1 MLKRTMTLAHV
12 PVVAPNYHFTDA
24 EVFAM
29 ADAEDRASVK
39 TEDRAKAEVEDRA
52 KAEVE
57 AKVKAEAKAKA
68 EVEDRAK
75 GQDALR
81 SIFQQIRHAPAVLP
95 RAPAVEDAR
104 NRLKQAEA
112 DFAMANEEVLRAHKM
127 NGPNVEYHV
136 RSALTYREDSRRR
149 LAAAEE
155 AYAAQDA
162 TSGCGCGRCDC
173 FETCGGGE
181 GPCIPRPEEAGPP
194 PTE

>member
-1 MLKRTMTLAHV
+1 MLKRTMTLAHE
-12 PVVAPNYHFTDA
+12 PVESPNYHFTDA

-39 TEDRAKAEVEDRA
+39 TEDRAKADAEDRASVKTEDRA

-57 AKVKAEAKAKA
+57 S
-68 EVEDRAK
+68 K

-81 SIFQQIRHAPAVLP
+81 SIFQGIRHLPAVLP
-95 RAPAVEDAR
+95 RTPAVEDAR

-136 RSALTYREDSRRR
+136 QSALTYREDSRRR
-149 LAAAEE
+149 LAAAEV
-155 AYAAQDA
+155 AARQAQDA
-162 TSGCGCGRCDC
+162 TSGCGCGRSCEL

-181 GPCIPRPEEAGPP
+181 GPP
-194 PTE
+194 PTD

>member
-1 MLKRTMTLAHV
+1 MLKRTMTLAHE
-12 PVVAPNYHFTDA
+12 PVESPNYHFTDA

-29 ADAEDRASVK
+29 ADAEDRASAK
-39 TEDRAKAEVEDRA
+39 AEDRASAKDEDR
-52 KAEVE
+52 E
-57 AKVKAEAKAKA
+57 KA

-81 SIFQQIRHAPAVLP
+81 SIFQGIRHLPAVLP
-95 RAPAVEDAR
+95 RTPAVEDAR

-136 RSALTYREDSRRR
+136 QSALTYREDSRRR
-149 LAAAEE
+149 LAAAEV
-155 AYAAQDA
+155 AARQAQDA
-162 TSGCGCGRCDC
+162 TSGCGFGRSCEL

-181 GPCIPRPEEAGPP
+181 GPP
-194 PTE
+194 PTD